1 MDNFWKKLS
10 LLGVSDEMPVYWQ
23 KSIILYNQVARM
35 LVLIILFTSVVMFYK
50 MDMVIVPVAFL
61 LTTPVIAFSLFLNM
75 KGKVNISIMIISVFF
90 PLFFLATSVYSKLN
104 GEGLGLIFYI
114 APRFGIIISII
125 FPVVLYGFND
135 YRKAVWG
142 GLTGTVVFITFDWF
156 HLLFGIDVHNI
167 PYYPKN
173 YLFVVFGLAIVL
185 IFFTFLTIFLQRIN
199 TIYEQLV
206 LKQKAEIEKQRDYA
220 NQQHEE
226 IKKQKQQITDSI
238 VYASRIQTAVL
249 PQKSYIENIL
259 ENYFILFKP
268 RDIVSGDFYF
278 FQQKGDLIYI
288 VAADSTGHGV
298 PGAFMSMLGIT
309 FLNAIINKEESAN
322 KIPFVGG
329 FVDRIQEIRTKEPN
343 AASIL
348 DALRSM
354 VKNALGQTGAQDEA
368 KDGMDLAL
376 CILNTKTLEMQYSG
390 AHNPLYLFRDN
401 SLIEYKGDRMPI
413 GIHIKEKP
421 FTDHT
426 IQLKKGDAF
435 YLFSDGFVDQFGG
448 KSNSKYKA
456 KRFKQFLAEIQE
468 NTMSEQKE
476 RLLNEFKTW
485 KGTYEQVDDVI
496 VIGVKI

>member
-1 MDNFWKKLS
+1 
-10 LLGVSDEMPVYWQ
+10 
-23 KSIILYNQVARM
+23 
-35 LVLIILFTSVVMFYK
+35 
-50 MDMVIVPVAFL
+50 
-61 LTTPVIAFSLFLNM
+61 
-75 KGKVNISIMIISVFF
+75 
-90 PLFFLATSVYSKLN
+90 
-104 GEGLGLIFYI
+104 
-114 APRFGIIISII
+114 
-125 FPVVLYGFND
+125 
-135 YRKAVWG
+135 
-142 GLTGTVVFITFDWF
+142 
-156 HLLFGIDVHNI
+156 
-167 PYYPKN
+167 
-173 YLFVVFGLAIVL
+173 
-185 IFFTFLTIFLQRIN
+185 
-199 TIYEQLV
+199 

-238 VYASRIQTAVL
+238 VYASRIQIAVL
-249 PQKSYIENIL
+249 PQKSYIKNIL
-259 ENYFILFKP
+259 GNYFILFKP

-278 FQQKGDLIYI
+278 FQQKGNLIYI

-309 FLNAIINKEESAN
+309 FLNAIINKDESAN

-348 DALRSM
+348 DALRAM

-376 CILNTKTLEMQYSG
+376 CILNTKTLKMQYSG
-390 AHNPLYLFRDN
+390 AHNPLYLFRDD

-413 GIHIKEKP
+413 GIHLKEKP

-448 KSNSKYKA
+448 KNNSKYKA

-468 NTMSEQKE
+468 NTMPEQKE